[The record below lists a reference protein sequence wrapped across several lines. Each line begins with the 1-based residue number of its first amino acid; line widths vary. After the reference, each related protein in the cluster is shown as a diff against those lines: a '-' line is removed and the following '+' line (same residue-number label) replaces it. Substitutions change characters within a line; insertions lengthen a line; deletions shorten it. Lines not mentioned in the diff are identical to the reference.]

1 MDMTREPE
9 APDDGDSTYAGDIVG
24 SGSAPTSETATEVDA
39 TTDAEGV
46 ARAVLAL
53 TEEDLPPAE
62 RRRAVGQLATAL
74 RKRGFKDFFRPKAAM
89 DWIAETV
96 VDIAPRIP
104 LRGLS
109 TLRSHLAGLSDDEIA
124 DRLVRN
130 AARSTA
136 GIGAV
141 GGGVAAIKWAVP
153 PALLTAPALLAA
165 ETVAVVAVEIKLI
178 GELQELYG
186 QPVPGNG
193 TQRALSLLQAW
204 AGRRGVSLLVP
215 GRGLAAALGTAA
227 RYELRDRLMRRFG
240 RNLTTLGP
248 LLTGAAVASYLNR
261 RATLKLAE
269 EVRENLDAQRPKAIP
284 GG

>member
-24 SGSAPTSETATEVDA
+24 SGNAPTSETATEVDA

-109 TLRSHLAGLSDDEIA
+109 TLRSHFAGLSDDEIA

>member
-1 MDMTREPE
+1 MTREPG
-9 APDDGDSTYAGDIVG
+9 APDDGVSTGAGDTVG
-24 SGSAPTSETATEVDA
+24 SSRAPASEAPDA
-39 TTDAEGV
+39 DGV
-46 ARAVLAL
+46 AQAVLAL
-53 TEEDLPPAE
+53 TEQDLHPAE
-62 RRRAVGQLATAL
+62 RRYAVGQLATAL
-74 RKRGFKDFFRPKAAM
+74 RKSGFKDFLRPKAAM
-89 DWIAETV
+89 DWIADTV
-96 VDIAPRIP
+96 VDITPRIP
-104 LRGLS
+104 LRSLG
-109 TLRSHLAGLSDDEIA
+109 TLRSHLPGLSDHEIA

-141 GGGVAAIKWAVP
+141 GGGVAAIKWVVP

-186 QPVPGNG
+186 QPVPGSG

-269 EVRENLDAQRPKAIP
+269 EVRENLDAQLSKAITA
-284 GG
+284 G